1 MKQLDEAF
9 RRRLNVRQ
17 AQDDNS
23 PAHPLPPHESGRMA
37 DRLHLGA
44 MGVAHGLDF
53 RHADFGHAPVRGRR

>member
-1 MKQLDEAF
+1 MD
-9 RRRLNVRQ
+9 
-17 AQDDNS
+17 
-23 PAHPLPPHESGRMA
+23 